1 MLGLLAQTSST
12 SVVFY
17 LERGDV
23 VAVHRVLAFHK
34 SGCRPVGNIEV
45 CQAEMAA
52 PALVVP
58 AQQSDNMRGCQ
69 AISGIS
75 YISSVSCYSSRKKE
89 MRPQTR
95 SRIRHAAESIARRA
109 HVGCT
114 FERKME
120 VLSPEFVIVFDSAT
134 HEEVNP
140 PRIPYQ
146 RIGKSVGSIASFPTS
161 EDEVW

>member
-58 AQQSDNMRGCQ
+58 AQQSDNMRGRCQ

-75 YISSVSCYSSRKKE
+75 YISSASCYSSTEKRNAPPDKE
-89 MRPQTR
+89 PDKACSGVDRATR
-95 SRIRHAAESIARRA
+95 SRWMHI
-109 HVGCT
+109 
-114 FERKME
+114 
-120 VLSPEFVIVFDSAT
+120 
-134 HEEVNP
+134 
-140 PRIPYQ
+140 
-146 RIGKSVGSIASFPTS
+146 
-161 EDEVW
+161 

>member
-1 MLGLLAQTSST
+1 
-12 SVVFY
+12 
-17 LERGDV
+17 
-23 VAVHRVLAFHK
+23 
-34 SGCRPVGNIEV
+34 
-45 CQAEMAA
+45 MAA

>member
-1 MLGLLAQTSST
+1 
-12 SVVFY
+12 
-17 LERGDV
+17 
-23 VAVHRVLAFHK
+23 
-34 SGCRPVGNIEV
+34 
-45 CQAEMAA
+45 
-52 PALVVP
+52 
-58 AQQSDNMRGCQ
+58 
-69 AISGIS
+69 
-75 YISSVSCYSSRKKE
+75 